1 MAQAWGPA
9 PSAGLCVICRAMYER
24 LLILQPDQAQ
34 ASRLGGSRVG
44 LANAAGLLLGILV
57 AIVLILML
65 TG

>member
-1 MAQAWGPA
+1 
-9 PSAGLCVICRAMYER
+9 MYER

-34 ASRLGGSRVG
+34 TSRLGGSRVG

-57 AIVLILML
+57 AIVLILVL